1 MILETER
8 LILRKWTQD
17 DAESLFTYAKNPKVG
32 PIAGWPPHKDIES
45 SNMLLTIFSPEQNA
59 MQSVKKRIMLQ

>member
-32 PIAGWPPHKDIES
+32 PIAGWPPRSEERRVGKECR
-45 SNMLLTIFSPEQNA
+45 L
-59 MQSVKKRIMLQ
+59 

>member
-17 DAESLFTYAKNPKVG
+17 DAESLFTYAKIKSRGQLPDGLLTRISNQV
-32 PIAGWPPHKDIES
+32 
-45 SNMLLTIFSPEQNA
+45 NMLLTIFSPEQNA
-59 MQSVKKRIMLQ
+59 MQSVKRE